1 MSQPE
6 LTYLN
11 TAAAGLLSKSSLAA
25 THSFYDALQVNASAR
40 SEEWRFKEW
49 PQIRETLAAFMDA
62 PVSNVAFVP
71 NFSYALTALVHSM
84 TGKERVL
91 LYNNDYP
98 SVLDAFR
105 LNNFNITWIDN
116 EDGFHISSDKL
127 KDTLLSKKIDLLV
140 ISHVQW
146 LSGFKLDINDMAAF
160 CRQHNIVFIVDAT
173 QSLGSVRLSARELD
187 ADAII
192 ASNYKWMNAGF
203 GSGVMYL
210 GDRFLE
216 RFTPKIG
223 GMGSYT
229 MQGDKMFYEPSVRSF
244 EPGHLNMAGLLL
256 LNGAM
261 KEKLEKGLDKIEM
274 HNRKLTNQLLEAM
287 VTMPVKLLGPADTID
302 RSSIV
307 IIKDENGLGK
317 YLADDSIIV
326 THRAG
331 NLRVSMH
338 FYNTE
343 AEVQRLIA
351 CLQRFYSQGNT

>member
-1 MSQPE
+1 MSQQE

-49 PQIRETLAAFMDA
+49 AGIRETLAEFMDA
-62 PVSNVAFVP
+62 PVNNVAFVP

-105 LNNFNITWIDN
+105 LNGFNITWVDN
-116 EDGFHISSDKL
+116 EDGFHISLDKL
-127 KDTLLSKKIDLLV
+127 KDILLSKKIDLLV

-146 LSGFKLDINDMAAF
+146 LSGFKVDIKELSVF
-160 CRQHNIVFIVDAT
+160 CKQHDIVFIVDAT
-173 QSLGSVRLSARELD
+173 QSLGAVKISASELD
-187 ADAII
+187 ADAVI

-203 GSGVMYL
+203 GTGVMYL
-210 GDRFLE
+210 ADRLLE
-216 RFTPKIG
+216 RYTPKIG

-261 KEKLEKGLDKIEM
+261 KEKLEMGLDRIEG
-274 HNRKLTNQLLEAM
+274 HNRKLTNDLLEAM
-287 VTMPVKLLGPADTID
+287 VTLPVKLLGPADTVD

-307 IIKDENGLGK
+307 IVKDENNLGK
-317 YLADDSIIV
+317 FLADNNIIV

-331 NLRVSMH
+331 NLRISVH
-338 FYNTE
+338 FYNK
-343 AEVQRLIA
+343 EVDISRLIT
-351 CLQRFYSQGNT
+351 CLQQFYSGSNT

>member
-1 MSQPE
+1 MSQQE

-11 TAAAGLLSKSSLAA
+11 TAAAGLLSKQSLNA

-49 PQIRETLAAFMDA
+49 ASIRETLAEFMDA
-62 PVSNVAFVP
+62 PVSNVAFIP

-105 LNNFNITWIDN
+105 LNGFNITWIDN
-116 EDGFHISSDKL
+116 EDGFHISLDKL
-127 KDTLLSKKIDLLV
+127 KETLLSKKIDLLV

-146 LSGFKLDINDMAAF
+146 LSGFKIDIYDLSVF
-160 CRQHNIVFIVDAT
+160 CRQHNILFIVDAT
-173 QSLGSVRLSARELD
+173 QSLGAVKISARELD

-210 GDRFLE
+210 ADRWLE
-216 RFTPKIG
+216 KYTPRIG
-223 GMGSYT
+223 GMNSYT
-229 MQGDKMFYEPSVRSF
+229 MHGDRMFYEPSVRSF
-244 EPGHLNMAGLLL
+244 EPGHLNMPGLLL
-256 LNGAM
+256 LDGAM
-261 KEKLEKGLDKIEM
+261 REKLTKGLEKIEA
-274 HNRKLTNQLLEAM
+274 HNRKLTNDLLESM
-287 VTMPVKLLGPADTID
+287 VPTRVKLIGPADTVN
-302 RSSIV
+302 RTSIV
-307 IIKDENGLGK
+307 IIKDENRLGQFLTDNK
-317 YLADDSIIV
+317 IVV

-331 NLRVSMH
+331 NLRISMH

-343 AEVQRLIA
+343 ADVNRFIA
-351 CLQRFYSQGNT
+351 CLQQFYSARNT